1 MITLFLR
8 SLTVVVVV
16 LLLCLPAGAVPLVV
30 RKNALRLTAAEKQ
43 NFIAAV
49 RRMKV
54 RLSSWNLPGE
64 SLSAYNWLV
73 RLHKDGFDNHL
84 AGGSG
89 VHMAPSFFPWH
100 REFLRAFENELRLAA
115 ADLNITAPVAVPYWD
130 WTDAACTAAV
140 LHPNFLGGNGGGPNN
155 QFTSGPVP
163 RSSPYRAL
171 TGAFAT
177 ANDQSS
183 TFPLSIDPDISGFS
197 TAAGTV
203 QPVRFFMQ
211 RSFTSDPSFNG
222 GYAGG
227 VPPPAQ
233 PDAQMLSF
241 LPTAAQVATGLA
253 MTVYDMPPW
262 DNTVESPGVPYASRT
277 TFRNYMEGHIG
288 AVDAQGNPVGTMM
301 HGRVHNWVG
310 GNMLSSSSPNDPLF
324 WMHHANLDR
333 IWAEWQDLHG
343 IRNFP
348 AQWTYKETEASF
360 PNVYSHDVLYGFATE
375 DAYSRDVTHE
385 DTLDL
390 RAAGILYDT
399 QDFLPVLTLETVT
412 PTLATLRFRSIQGRQ
427 YSLVQSPSLSA
438 WTTAAAPVNGT
449 GEDITLQVALTAG
462 TRRLFFRLNVAYQ
475 IP

>member
-1 MITLFLR
+1 
-8 SLTVVVVV
+8 VQ
-16 LLLCLPAGAVPLVV
+16 AVPLVV
-30 RKNALRLTAAEKQ
+30 RKNALRLTTAEKQ

-49 RRMKV
+49 RQMKV
-54 RLSSWNLPGE
+54 RLSSYNLPGE

-84 AGGSG
+84 SGGSG

-100 REFLRAFENELRLAA
+100 REFLRAFETELQLAA

-140 LHPNFLGGNGGGPNN
+140 LHPDFMGGNGGGPGN
-155 QFTSGPVP
+155 QFSSGPAP
-163 RSSPYRAL
+163 RSSAYRAL

-183 TFPLSIDPDISGFS
+183 TFPVSVDPDISGFS
-197 TAAGTV
+197 MAAGRAE
-203 QPVRFFMQ
+203 PPRFFLQ
-211 RSFTSDPSFNG
+211 RSFTSDPSFDG

-227 VPPPAQ
+227 APPPAQ
-233 PDAQMLSF
+233 PDQQMLNY
-241 LPTAAQVATGLA
+241 LPTASQVATGMA
-253 MTVYDMPPW
+253 MTVYDVAPW

-277 TFRNYMEGHIG
+277 TFRNYMEGHVG

-310 GNMLSSSSPNDPLF
+310 GNMSSPSSPNEPLF

-348 AQWTYKETEASF
+348 TQWTYKETDAST
-360 PNVYSHDVLYGFATE
+360 PNVFITDYLYGFTTE
-375 DAYSRDVTHE
+375 DQYPRDVNSA

-390 RAAGILYDT
+390 RAAGIIYDT
-399 QDFLPVLTLETVT
+399 QNFLPVLTLEAVT
-412 PTLATLRFRSIQGRQ
+412 PALATLRFPSIQGRQ
-427 YSLVQSPSLSA
+427 YTLVKALNLTDWSP
-438 WTTAAAPVNGT
+438 AAAAVNGT
-449 GEDITLQVALTAG
+449 GEAITLNVAVSPG
-462 TRRLFFRLNVAYQ
+462 VQRMYFRLHVAYQ

>member
-1 MITLFLR
+1 MNTPLFRALA
-8 SLTVVVVV
+8 TA
-16 LLLCLPAGAVPLVV
+16 LLLMLITSAEAVPLVV
-30 RKNALRLTAAEKQ
+30 RKNALRLTTAEKQ

-49 RRMKV
+49 RQMKV
-54 RLSSWNLPGE
+54 RFSSYNLPGE

-84 AGGSG
+84 SGGSG

-100 REFLRAFENELRLAA
+100 REFLRAFETELKLAA
-115 ADLNITAPVAVPYWD
+115 AELNITAPVAVPYWD

-140 LHPNFLGGNGGGPNN
+140 LHPDFMGGNGGGQDNE
-155 QFTSGPVP
+155 FSSGPFP

-183 TFPLSIDPDISGFS
+183 TFPVSIDPDISGFS
-197 TAAGTV
+197 TAAGNV
-203 QPVRFFMQ
+203 QRARFFLQ
-211 RSFTSDPSFNG
+211 RSFTSDPSFDG
-222 GYAGG
+222 GYEGG
-227 VPPPAQ
+227 APPPAQ
-233 PDAQMLSF
+233 PDQQMLNY
-241 LPTAAQVATGLA
+241 LPTASQVATGMA
-253 MTVYDMPPW
+253 MTVYDMAPW

-310 GNMLSSSSPNDPLF
+310 GNMSSSSSPNDPLF

-348 AQWTYKETEASF
+348 TQWTYKETDASA
-360 PNVYSHDVLYGFATE
+360 PNVFITDYLYGFTTE
-375 DAYSRDVTHE
+375 DQYPRDVNSS

-390 RAAGILYDT
+390 RAAGIIYDT
-399 QDFLPVLTLETVT
+399 QDFLPVLKLEAVT
-412 PTLATLRFRSIQGRQ
+412 PALATLRFPSIQGRQ
-427 YSLVQSPSLSA
+427 YALVQSSNLMA
-438 WTTAAAPVNGT
+438 WSPAAAAVYGT
-449 GEDITLQVALTAG
+449 GEAVT
-462 TRRLFFRLNVAYQ
+462 LNVAVSPGVKRMYFRLHVSYQ
-475 IP
+475 NP